1 VSLSSQHHSFDIKLA
16 AMYGVEEAILIHH
29 FQHWIRINAFA
40 GRNFKEGKTWTYQ
53 SRKDIQAHFPYWNVD
68 RVKYLCE
75 KLEALGVVKTAN
87 FNKSPVDKTLWYA
100 FVDEEAFGVDR
111 ESSNNFYERQK
122 CPSKG
127 KSALPEGKS
136 AQPIPDS
143 INTDAKPTHEE
154 KRKETKEKGG
164 APPAPLPF
172 KEPEEFFSKDDVKM
186 PKKDYSRLL
195 QKYGQ
200 DLIDSYVTQLALYAK
215 MKPREF
221 KKYVDHAAV
230 IESWILKNEGK
241 SWTKSTTQSKSGN
254 YNPTSSDKDSSEL
267 QFLSPDSLKEMLK
280 KYSNGAPDKKGS

>member
-1 VSLSSQHHSFDIKLA
+1 MTQDAHAHFELCPDELDHPFVMVPTELIRNPNICPEAKWFISYLLSHAPKWHISIPYIIKSQKISKDRIYKIINKCFESGYLKRETYLEQGRKRFKYIVSREPKFKN
-16 AMYGVEEAILIHH
+16 ILLCPENPDAENPAPEK
-29 FQHWIRINAFA
+29 QD
-40 GRNFKEGKTWTYQ
+40 GKVYQ
-53 SRKDIQAHFPYWNVD
+53 SSK
-68 RVKYLCE
+68 
-75 KLEALGVVKTAN
+75 
-87 FNKSPVDKTLWYA
+87 
-100 FVDEEAFGVDR
+100 EER
-111 ESSNNFYERQK
+111 EDQLKE
-122 CPSKG
+122 
-127 KSALPEGKS
+127 
-136 AQPIPDS
+136 
-143 INTDAKPTHEE
+143 
-154 KRKETKEKGG
+154 RKETKEKGG
-164 APPAPLPF
+164 SPPDPLPL